1 MTIHRTCGLLAAML
15 IAVSAGTLLY
25 AQETGDVIV
34 KRGTIEN
41 DLYLAGRSVDV
52 QAEVQGDVAVA
63 GKHVSIDQLVTG
75 DVLAAGEAVTIH
87 AQVQDDVRAA
97 GRSVIIAG
105 PVAGHV
111 VAAGETVDIAKASTV
126 GEWAWLAGRE
136 VTVAGRVGGEL
147 KAAGQVVIISGEVGG
162 DVELMAEEIRILARA
177 RIDGDLVYRSDNE
190 PQIAEGAVIAG
201 DIIAR
206 PLPHKEPEGR
216 GGGIVMLAALAVVT
230 ILYALLFPV
239 FSVAGAEALGQAP
252 FTALGLGVAFLFAT
266 PFVILLL
273 IATLVG
279 VLVALPLLAWYLV
292 SLLGGMLTGV
302 IFVGNTGLRLLLGK
316 AGTQTRGLRVLSIVV
331 ALVAIVL
338 IQIIPAVGGLAVL
351 ALFLLGL
358 GALQLQAWRRYSQ

>member
-1 MTIHRTCGLLAAML
+1 MTIHRTRGLLAALLM
-15 IAVSAGTLLY
+15 AASAGTLLF
-25 AQETGDVIV
+25 AQETGEVVV
-34 KRGTIEN
+34 KRGIIEG

-52 QAEVQGDVAVA
+52 QAEVQGDVAAA
-63 GKHVSIDQLVTG
+63 GRRVSIDQRVTG

-87 AQVQDDVRAA
+87 AQVLDDVRAA

-111 VAAGETVDIAKASTV
+111 VAAGETVDIAHAARI

-162 DVELMAEEIRILARA
+162 DVELMAEEIRILGGARL
-177 RIDGDLVYRSDNE
+177 DGDLVYRSDNE
-190 PQIAEGAVIAG
+190 PQIAEDAVISG

-206 PLPHKEPEGR
+206 PLPHREPEGR
-216 GGGIVMLAALAVVT
+216 GGGVVMLAALAVAA
-230 ILYALLFPV
+230 ILYFLLFPV

-252 FTALGLGVAFLFAT
+252 LTALGLGVAFLFAT
-266 PFVILLL
+266 PFVILML
-273 IATLVG
+273 IATLIG

-302 IFVGNTGLRLLLGK
+302 IFVGNTGLRLLPGK
-316 AGTQTRGLRVLSIVV
+316 AGTKTRGLRVVSIVV
-331 ALVAIVL
+331 ALIAIIL
-338 IQIIPAVGGLAVL
+338 IQFIPVGGALAVL
-351 ALFLLGL
+351 VLFLLGL
-358 GALQLQAWRRYSQ
+358 GALQLQVWRRYSQ